1 MWVEDRILV
10 LAKEIIA
17 CEDDRKTALLTEDL
31 LDTIQLRVIHLRHM
45 LRRIPLAQFDAPKI
59 AGS

>member
-10 LAKEIIA
+10 LAQEIVA
-17 CEDDRKTALLTEDL
+17 CEDDGKTALLTEEL

-45 LRRIPLAQFDAPKI
+45 LRRVPLAQFGAPKI
-59 AGS
+59 AGA